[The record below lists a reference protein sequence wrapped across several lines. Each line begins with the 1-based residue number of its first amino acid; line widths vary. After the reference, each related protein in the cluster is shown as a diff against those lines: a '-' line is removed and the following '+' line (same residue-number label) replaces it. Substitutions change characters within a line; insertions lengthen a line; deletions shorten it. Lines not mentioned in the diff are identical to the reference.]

1 MVYQLDFHVDGG
13 CRHNEQGHNVIGA
26 AAAVWNTRYR
36 PVCRS
41 RTLPAFWWDTA
52 PPTNQRAEL
61 TAVMMAQL
69 WALERYVKLRG
80 DPFARVRIYSDSQ
93 YAVNCLNIWV
103 PRWYRNGWLNARGMA
118 VANRDLLEH
127 ACALHE
133 AVEQLGSVE
142 YIWIP
147 REQNQLADE
156 CCALALDQQE

>member
-103 PRWYRNGWLNARGMA
+103 PPVVPQR
-118 VANRDLLEH
+118 VAERAGYGGGQPGPAG
-127 ACALHE
+127 AC
-133 AVEQLGSVE
+133 LGSVE